1 MKHNK
6 HARSVTLEMFFVY
19 FLGYIA
25 ISLILLIV
33 ISLSFKFYELACSR
47 RTYNRQY
54 FENLERKIELDYSTI
69 TDDDLK
75 EIDGFLIKINNDGVV
90 EYSSGNFDTV
100 KFNNFK
106 LEDYMSMVGFNEE
119 NKFKVNH
126 PDILSKNI
134 FKNFNNVLVTLNNG
148 DKYSIYTQYRSK
160 DKFLILIGCP
170 YSEITKPNK
179 VTQIIPYNYVIK
191 LLAFGNVMVIFGMVY
206 ILAQK
211 TSKEFITPIKT
222 LLSGVTEISNGNYD
236 VRIKC
241 EKINEFLEL
250 SNGFNNMAQ
259 TIQNEQYENRKL
271 EKMREDL
278 ILDISHDLKN
288 PLAST
293 LGYSETLINSDNLS
307 KEQIR
312 EYLTIINR
320 NSYRANK
327 LINDLFEFSLYDN
340 VDYEF
345 NLVKKDICEVLRQ
358 IIANFIPEFDH
369 KNFIYDFDIFDESY
383 YVLMDEEKFYRA
395 INNILDNKVKYNK
408 SGNKIFIKTE
418 TDDINFYIKFCDNGE
433 RIPEEFKDSI
443 FNPFVRVDKSRNSKT
458 GGTGLGLSIVKHILE
473 LHKFEYGVVTKEN
486 KGTTFLPWRRRGNFK
501 IFKKVIKSFFGTG
514 SNTLY
519 HIIYVLRTWKFIAAR
534 MKNIH
539 TT

>member
-33 ISLSFKFYELACSR
+33 VSLSFKFYELACSR

-106 LEDYMSMVGFNEE
+106 LEDYMSVVGFNEE
-119 NKFKVNH
+119 NEFKVNH

-148 DKYSIYTQYRSK
+148 DKYSLYTQYRSG
-160 DKFLILIGCP
+160 DKSLIVIGCP

-458 GGTGLGLSIVKHILE
+458 GGTGLGLSITKKILNKHNGDIRILDSDE
-473 LHKFEYGVVTKEN
+473 GTNFEVY
-486 KGTTFLPWRRRGNFK
+486 LP
-501 IFKKVIKSFFGTG
+501 
-514 SNTLY
+514 L
-519 HIIYVLRTWKFIAAR
+519 
-534 MKNIH
+534 MKNEQ
-539 TT
+539 